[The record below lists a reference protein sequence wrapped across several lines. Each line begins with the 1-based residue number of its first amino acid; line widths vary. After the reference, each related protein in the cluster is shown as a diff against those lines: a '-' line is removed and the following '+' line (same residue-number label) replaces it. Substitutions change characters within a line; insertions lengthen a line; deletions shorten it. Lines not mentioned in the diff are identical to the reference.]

1 MPGDHMC
8 PRPQEGPWAP
18 FGAFCYVITDLPP
31 SLPLPRTDPVTPHL
45 QIKTAATAPA
55 AARRTRMHETDRAE
69 TSRNPKIESSAPQI
83 SIVTQKSA
91 LNRMFA

>member
-45 QIKTAATAPA
+45 QIKTAARPAP
-55 AARRTRMHETDRAE
+55 RGHTLIRSDDRTDAE
-69 TSRNPKIESSAPQI
+69 KSIKQI
-83 SIVTQKSA
+83 QKSRA
-91 LNRMFA
+91 PRRNRL